1 MAESRVPPQ
10 KAAQQKQTTLA
21 APSIRRWRPDAGSRG
36 ASNSVESVA
45 RICRSN
51 LSEDMPESATSRSE
65 PVEDSPAG
73 RRSLDE
79 RNMFMPVFL
88 YTR

>member
-1 MAESRVPPQ
+1 MS
-10 KAAQQKQTTLA
+10 
-21 APSIRRWRPDAGSRG
+21 DAGSR
-36 ASNSVESVA
+36 A
-45 RICRSN
+45 RAILSN

-79 RNMFMPVFL
+79 RNMFMQAFL
-88 YTR
+88 YTVSKGVWVADTTVDID